1 MNAFRLLLAISFL
14 LIGAY
19 TVIVI
24 SLHGWDIFPI
34 FTSSIL
40 SMNWL
45 GQFNLDFSLYLF
57 LSAVWIAWRNNFSF
71 SGVALALSA
80 LVVGMILF
88 SAYFFFLSY
97 RVKTIQELLVGK
109 NSLKS

>member
-1 MNAFRLLLAISFL
+1 MNAFRLLVAISFL
-14 LIGAY
+14 FIGVY

-24 SLHGWDIFPI
+24 SQHGWDIFPV

-40 SMNWL
+40 SMNWS

-57 LSAVWIAWRNNFSF
+57 LSASWIAWRNNFSF
-71 SGVALALSA
+71 FGITLAVSA

-88 SAYFFFLSY
+88 SAYLFVLSY

-109 NSLKS
+109 HSLKN

>member
-1 MNAFRLLLAISFL
+1 MNAFRILVTFSFL
-14 LIGAY
+14 SIAVY

-24 SLHGWDIFPI
+24 SHHGWGIFPV

-40 SMNWL
+40 SLNWP

-57 LSAVWIAWRNNFSF
+57 LSATWIAWRNNFSF
-71 SGVALALSA
+71 FGIALALSA
-80 LVVGMILF
+80 LVIGMILLSVYLF
-88 SAYFFFLSY
+88 ILSY